1 MFVID
6 NQLKTAKNYFS
17 EQLKNLFSST
27 EINSM
32 WKEIICFR
40 LNWNHSDFILN
51 TTSRLSESDLLFIR
65 SYVHRLKNNEP
76 FQYIHGTTTF
86 FGLELK
92 CDKRAL
98 IPRPETEE
106 LVAWV
111 VEFGPYKT
119 IVDLCTG
126 SGCIALGLKSK
137 FSESDITGLDI
148 SMNALSLAQE
158 NSKLTNLDVEFIL
171 ADVLNINGDLLD
183 QKWDCIISNPP
194 YIPTNERESIAEN
207 VLNFEPEISLFVGN
221 DNPLIFYK
229 AIVEYAKSNLS
240 ENGILFF
247 EIHPNFS
254 AEISD
259 LLKLK
264 GFINIQL
271 RKDLQGK
278 NRMIKAQNA

>member
-6 NQLKTAKNYFS
+6 NQLKTAKNYFT

>member
-6 NQLKTAKNYFS
+6 NQLKTVKNYFT
-17 EQLKNLFSST
+17 EQLKNLFTST

-32 WKEIICFR
+32 WKEIICLR
-40 LNWNHSDFILN
+40 LKWNPSDYILN
-51 TTSRLSESDLLFIR
+51 TTFRLSESDLLFIR
-65 SYVHRLKNNEP
+65 NYVHRLKKNEP
-76 FQYIHGTTTF
+76 FQYIHEKTTF

-106 LVAWV
+106 LVAWA

-119 IVDLCTG
+119 IADLCTG
-126 SGCIALGLKSK
+126 SGCIALGLKSI
-137 FSESDITGLDI
+137 FSESNVIGLDI
-148 SMNALSLAQE
+148 SMDALSLAQE
-158 NSKLTNLDVEFIL
+158 NSKLNNLNVDFIH
-171 ADVLNINGDLLD
+171 ADILNINDNLLN
-183 QKWDCIISNPP
+183 KKYDCIVSNPP
-194 YIPTNERESIAEN
+194 YIPSNERETMAEN
-207 VLNFEPEISLFVGN
+207 VLNFEPEISLFVEN
-221 DNPLIFYK
+221 DNPILFYE
-229 AIVEYAKSNLS
+229 AIVKYAKSNLS

-247 EIHPNFS
+247 EIHPDFS

-259 LLKLK
+259 LLNLK
-264 GFINIQL
+264 GFINIEL

>member
-6 NQLKTAKNYFS
+6 NQLKTAKNYFT

-32 WKEIICFR
+32 WKEIICLR

-65 SYVHRLKNNEP
+65 SYVHLLKKNEP

-194 YIPTNERESIAEN
+194 YIPTDERESIAEN

>member
-6 NQLKTAKNYFS
+6 NQLKTVKKYFT
-17 EQLKNLFSST
+17 EQLKNLFTST

-32 WKEIICFR
+32 WKEIICLR
-40 LNWNHSDFILN
+40 LKWNQSDFILN
-51 TTSRLSESDLLFIR
+51 TTFRLSESDLLFIR
-65 SYVHRLKNNEP
+65 SYVHRLKKNEP
-76 FQYIHGTTTF
+76 FQYIHGITTF
-86 FGLELK
+86 FGLELI

-106 LVAWV
+106 LVAWT
-111 VEFGPYKT
+111 VEFGPHKT
-119 IVDLCTG
+119 IADLCTG

-137 FSESDITGLDI
+137 FSESNVTGLDI
-148 SMNALSLAQE
+148 SSDALSLAKE
-158 NSKLTNLDVEFIL
+158 NSKLSNLDVEFIL

-207 VLNFEPEISLFVGN
+207 VLNFEPEISLFVEN
-221 DNPLIFYK
+221 ENPIIFYE
-229 AIVEYAKSNLS
+229 AIVKYAKSNLS
-240 ENGILFF
+240 KNGFLFF
-247 EIHPNFS
+247 EIHPDFS

-259 LLKLK
+259 LLNLK
-264 GFINIQL
+264 GFINIEL

>member
-17 EQLKNLFSST
+17 EQLKNLFTST

-32 WKEIICFR
+32 WKEIICLR
-40 LNWNHSDFILN
+40 LKWNQSDFILN
-51 TTSRLSESDLLFIR
+51 TTFRLSESDLLFIR
-65 SYVHRLKNNEP
+65 SYVHRLKKNEP
-76 FQYIHGTTTF
+76 FQYIHGITTF
-86 FGLELK
+86 FGLELI

-106 LVAWV
+106 LVAWT
-111 VEFGPYKT
+111 VEFGPHKT
-119 IVDLCTG
+119 IADLCTG

-137 FSESDITGLDI
+137 FYESNVIGIDI
-148 SMNALSLAQE
+148 STIALSIAQE
-158 NSKLTNLDVEFIL
+158 NSKLTNLDVEFIH
-171 ADVLNINGDLLD
+171 ADVLNINRDLLD

-194 YIPTNERESIAEN
+194 YIPSNERESIAEN

-240 ENGILFF
+240 ENGFLFF
-247 EIHPNFS
+247 EIHPDFS

-264 GFINIQL
+264 GFINIEQ

-278 NRMIKAQNA
+278 NRMIKAQNP

>member
-6 NQLKTAKNYFS
+6 NQLKTAKNYFT

-32 WKEIICFR
+32 WKEIICSRF
-40 LNWNHSDFILN
+40 NWNASDFILN
-51 TTSRLSESDLLFIR
+51 TTFRLSESDLLFIR
-65 SYVHRLKNNEP
+65 SYVHRLKKNEP
-76 FQYIHGTTTF
+76 FQYIHEKTIF

-106 LVAWV
+106 LVAWA

-119 IVDLCTG
+119 IADLCTG

-137 FSESDITGLDI
+137 FSESGITGLDI
-148 SMNALSLAQE
+148 STDALSLAKE
-158 NSKLTNLDVEFIL
+158 NSKLTNLNVEFIH
-171 ADVLNINGDLLD
+171 ADVLNINEGFSDK
-183 QKWDCIISNPP
+183 KWDCIISNPP
-194 YIPTNERESIAEN
+194 YIPTNERESLAEN
-207 VLNFEPEISLFVGN
+207 VLNFEPEVALFVEN
-221 DNPLIFYK
+221 YNPIMFYE
-229 AIVEYAKSNLS
+229 AIIKYAKSNLS
-240 ENGILFF
+240 ENGFLFF
-247 EIHPNFS
+247 EIHPDFS

-264 GFINIQL
+264 GFINIEL

>member
-17 EQLKNLFSST
+17 EQLKNLFTFT

-32 WKEIICFR
+32 WKEIICLR
-40 LNWNHSDFILN
+40 LKWNQSDFILN
-51 TTSRLSESDLLFIR
+51 TTFRLSESDLLFIR
-65 SYVHRLKNNEP
+65 SYVHRLKKNEP
-76 FQYIHGTTTF
+76 FQYIHGITTF
-86 FGLELK
+86 FGLELI

-106 LVAWV
+106 LVAWT
-111 VEFGPYKT
+111 VEFGPHKT
-119 IVDLCTG
+119 IADLCTG

-137 FSESDITGLDI
+137 FSESNVTGLDF
-148 SMNALSLAQE
+148 STDALSLAKE
-158 NSKLTNLDVEFIL
+158 NSKLTNLDVEFIH
-171 ADVLNINGDLLD
+171 ADVLNINRDLLD

-194 YIPTNERESIAEN
+194 YIPSNERESIAEN

-240 ENGILFF
+240 ENGFLFF
-247 EIHPNFS
+247 EIHPDFS

-264 GFINIQL
+264 GFINIEL

>member
-17 EQLKNLFSST
+17 EQLKNLFTST

-32 WKEIICFR
+32 WKEIICLR
-40 LNWNHSDFILN
+40 LKWNHSDFILN

-65 SYVHRLKNNEP
+65 TYVHRLKNNEP
-76 FQYIHGTTTF
+76 FQYIHKKTIF

-106 LVAWV
+106 LVAWA

-119 IVDLCTG
+119 ITDLCTG

-137 FSESDITGLDI
+137 FSESDVTGLDI
-148 SMNALSLAQE
+148 STDALSLAQE
-158 NSKLTNLDVEFIL
+158 NSKFTNLDVEFNH
-171 ADVLNINGDLLD
+171 ADILNINGDLLD
-183 QKWDCIISNPP
+183 KKWDCIISNPP
-194 YIPTNERESIAEN
+194 YIPSNERESLAEN
-207 VLNFEPEISLFVGN
+207 VLNFEPEISLFVEN

-240 ENGILFF
+240 ENGFLFF
-247 EIHPNFS
+247 EIHPDFS

-259 LLKLK
+259 LLKHK
-264 GFINIQL
+264 GFINIEL

>member
-32 WKEIICFR
+32 WKEIICLR

-65 SYVHRLKNNEP
+65 SYVHRIQNNEP
-76 FQYIHGTTTF
+76 FQHIHGTTIF
-86 FGLELK
+86 FGLELI

-106 LVAWV
+106 LVAWAV
-111 VEFGPYKT
+111 AFGPYKT
-119 IVDLCTG
+119 IADICTG

-137 FSESDITGLDI
+137 FSESNVIGLDI
-148 SMNALSLAQE
+148 STDALSLAQE
-158 NSKLTNLDVEFIL
+158 NSKLTNLDVEFIH
-171 ADVLNINGDLLD
+171 ADVLNINEGFSDK
-183 QKWDCIISNPP
+183 KWDCIISNPP
-194 YIPTNERESIAEN
+194 YIPSNERESIAEN
-207 VLNFEPEISLFVGN
+207 VLNFEPEISLFVEN
-221 DNPLIFYK
+221 DNPIIFYE
-229 AIVEYAKSNLS
+229 AIVKYAKSNLS
-240 ENGILFF
+240 ENGVLFF
-247 EIHPNFS
+247 EIHPDFS

>member
-6 NQLKTAKNYFS
+6 NQLKTAKNYFT

-158 NSKLTNLDVEFIL
+158 NSKLTNLDVEFIH

-194 YIPTNERESIAEN
+194 YIPSNERESIAEN
-207 VLNFEPEISLFVGN
+207 VLNFEPEISLFVEN
-221 DNPLIFYK
+221 DNAIIFYE
-229 AIVEYAKSNLS
+229 AIVKYAKSNLS
-240 ENGILFF
+240 ENGFLFF
-247 EIHPNFS
+247 EIHPDFS
-254 AEISD
+254 TEISD

-264 GFINIQL
+264 GFINIEL

>member
-17 EQLKNLFSST
+17 EQLKNLFKST

-40 LNWNHSDFILN
+40 FNWNASDFILN
-51 TTSRLSESDLLFIR
+51 TTFRLSESDLLFIR
-65 SYVHRLKNNEP
+65 SYVHRLKKNEP
-76 FQYIHGTTTF
+76 FQYIHGITTF
-86 FGLELK
+86 FGLELI

-106 LVAWV
+106 LVAWT
-111 VEFGPYKT
+111 VEFGPHKT
-119 IVDLCTG
+119 IADLCTG

-137 FSESDITGLDI
+137 FSESNVTGLDI
-148 SMNALSLAQE
+148 STDALSLAKE
-158 NSKLTNLDVEFIL
+158 NSKLTNLDVEFIH
-171 ADVLNINGDLLD
+171 ADVLNINEGFSDK
-183 QKWDCIISNPP
+183 KWDCIISNPP
-194 YIPTNERESIAEN
+194 YIPSNERESIAEN
-207 VLNFEPEISLFVGN
+207 VLNFEPEISLFVEN
-221 DNPLIFYK
+221 ENPIIFYE
-229 AIVEYAKSNLS
+229 AIVKYAKSNLS
-240 ENGILFF
+240 ENGFLFF
-247 EIHPNFS
+247 EIHPDFS

-264 GFINIQL
+264 GFINIEL

-278 NRMIKAQNA
+278 NRMIKAQNP

>member
-17 EQLKNLFSST
+17 EQLKNLFTST
-27 EINSM
+27 EINLM
-32 WKEIICFR
+32 WKEIIC
-40 LNWNHSDFILN
+40 LCLKWNPSDYILN
-51 TTSRLSESDLLFIR
+51 TTFRLSESDLLFIR
-65 SYVHRLKNNEP
+65 SYVHRLQNNEP
-76 FQYIHGTTTF
+76 FQYIHGITTF

-111 VEFGPYKT
+111 VEIGPYKT
-119 IVDLCTG
+119 IADICSG

-137 FSESDITGLDI
+137 FSESNVTGLDI
-148 SMNALSLAQE
+148 SLEALSLAKE
-158 NSKLTNLDVEFIL
+158 NSKLTNLDVEFIH
-171 ADVLNINGDLLD
+171 ADALNINGDLLD
-183 QKWDCIISNPP
+183 QKWDCVISNPP
-194 YIPTNERESIAEN
+194 YIPSNERESLAEN

-247 EIHPNFS
+247 EIHPDFS

-264 GFINIQL
+264 GFINIEL

>member
-17 EQLKNLFSST
+17 EQLKNLFTFT

-32 WKEIICFR
+32 WKEIICLR
-40 LNWNHSDFILN
+40 LKWNQSDFILN
-51 TTSRLSESDLLFIR
+51 TTFRLSESDLLFIR

-171 ADVLNINGDLLD
+171 ADVLNINVDLLD

-207 VLNFEPEISLFVGN
+207 VLNFEPEISLFV
-221 DNPLIFYK
+221 
-229 AIVEYAKSNLS
+229 
-240 ENGILFF
+240 
-247 EIHPNFS
+247 
-254 AEISD
+254 
-259 LLKLK
+259 
-264 GFINIQL
+264 
-271 RKDLQGK
+271 
-278 NRMIKAQNA
+278 

>member
-6 NQLKTAKNYFS
+6 NQLKTAKNYFT

-32 WKEIICFR
+32 WKEIICLR
-40 LNWNHSDFILN
+40 LKWNPSDYILN
-51 TTSRLSESDLLFIR
+51 TSFRLSESDLLFIR
-65 SYVHRLKNNEP
+65 SYVHRLQNNEP
-76 FQYIHGTTTF
+76 FQYIHGITTF

-111 VEFGPYKT
+111 VESGPYKT
-119 IVDLCTG
+119 IADLCTG
-126 SGCIALGLKSK
+126 SGCIALGLKSI
-137 FSESDITGLDI
+137 FSESNVTGLDI
-148 SMNALSLAQE
+148 STDALSLAKE
-158 NSKLTNLDVEFIL
+158 NSKLTNLNVEFIH
-171 ADVLNINGDLLD
+171 ADVLNINRDLLD

-194 YIPTNERESIAEN
+194 YIPSNERESLAEN

-240 ENGILFF
+240 ENGFLFF
-247 EIHPNFS
+247 EIHPDFS

-259 LLKLK
+259 LLNLK
-264 GFINIQL
+264 GFINIEL

>member
-6 NQLKTAKNYFS
+6 NQLKTAKNYFT

-40 LNWNHSDFILN
+40 FNWNASDFILN
-51 TTSRLSESDLLFIR
+51 STFRLSESDLLFIR
-65 SYVHRLKNNEP
+65 SYVHRLKKNEP

-111 VEFGPYKT
+111 VESGPYKT
-119 IVDLCTG
+119 IADLCTG
-126 SGCIALGLKSK
+126 SGCIALGLKSI
-137 FSESDITGLDI
+137 FSESNVTGLDI
-148 SMNALSLAQE
+148 STDALSLAKE
-158 NSKLTNLDVEFIL
+158 NSKLTNLNVEFIH
-171 ADVLNINGDLLD
+171 ADVLNINRDLLD

-194 YIPTNERESIAEN
+194 YIPSNERESLAEN

-221 DNPLIFYK
+221 DNPHIFYK

-240 ENGILFF
+240 EYGFLFF
-247 EIHPNFS
+247 EIHPDFS
-254 AEISD
+254 VEISD

-264 GFINIQL
+264 GFINIEL

>member
-17 EQLKNLFSST
+17 EQLKNLFTST

-40 LNWNHSDFILN
+40 FNWNASDFILN
-51 TTSRLSESDLLFIR
+51 STFRLSESDLLFIR
-65 SYVHRLKNNEP
+65 SYVHRLKKYEP

-86 FGLELK
+86 FGLELI

-111 VEFGPYKT
+111 VEFGPHKT
-119 IVDLCTG
+119 IADLCTG

-137 FSESDITGLDI
+137 FSESNVTGLDI
-148 SMNALSLAQE
+148 SWDALSLAKE
-158 NSKLTNLDVEFIL
+158 NSKLTNLDVEFIH
-171 ADVLNINGDLLD
+171 ADVLNINEGFSDK
-183 QKWDCIISNPP
+183 KWDCIISNPP

-207 VLNFEPEISLFVGN
+207 VLNFEPEISLFVEN
-221 DNPLIFYK
+221 DNPIIFYE
-229 AIVEYAKSNLS
+229 AIVKYAKSNLS
-240 ENGILFF
+240 ENGFLFF
-247 EIHPNFS
+247 EIHPDFS

-264 GFINIQL
+264 GFINIEL

>member
-1 MFVID
+1 MFVVD

-17 EQLKNLFSST
+17 EQLKNLFTST

-32 WKEIICFR
+32 WKEIICLR

-51 TTSRLSESDLLFIR
+51 TTFRLSESDLLFIR

-86 FGLELK
+86 FGLELI

-106 LVAWV
+106 LVAWA

-148 SMNALSLAQE
+148 STDALNLAQE
-158 NSKLTNLDVEFIL
+158 NSKLTNLDVEFNH
-171 ADVLNINGDLLD
+171 ADVLNINGDLLNR
-183 QKWDCIISNPP
+183 KWDCIISNPP

-207 VLNFEPEISLFVGN
+207 VLNFEPEIALFVEN
-221 DNPLIFYK
+221 YNPIIFYE
-229 AIVEYAKSNLS
+229 AIVKYAESNLS
-240 ENGILFF
+240 ENGFLFF
-247 EIHPNFS
+247 EIHPDFS

-264 GFINIQL
+264 GFINIEL

>member
-17 EQLKNLFSST
+17 EQLKNLFTFT

-32 WKEIICFR
+32 WKEIICLR
-40 LNWNHSDFILN
+40 LKWNASDFILN
-51 TTSRLSESDLLFIR
+51 TTFRLSESDLLFIR
-65 SYVHRLKNNEP
+65 SYVHRLKKNEP

-86 FGLELK
+86 FGLELI

-106 LVAWV
+106 LVAWA

-119 IVDLCTG
+119 IADICTG

-137 FSESDITGLDI
+137 FSESNVTGLDI
-148 SMNALSLAQE
+148 STDALSLAKE
-158 NSKLTNLDVEFIL
+158 NSKLTNLDVEFIH
-171 ADVLNINGDLLD
+171 ADVLNINRDLLD

-194 YIPTNERESIAEN
+194 YIPSNERESIAEN

-221 DNPLIFYK
+221 ENPIIFYE
-229 AIVEYAKSNLS
+229 AIVKYAKSNLS
-240 ENGILFF
+240 ENGFLFF
-247 EIHPNFS
+247 EIHPDFS

-264 GFINIQL
+264 GFINIEQ

-278 NRMIKAQNA
+278 NRMIKAQNP

>member
-1 MFVID
+1 MFVVD

-17 EQLKNLFSST
+17 EQLKNLFTST

-40 LNWNHSDFILN
+40 FNWNASDFILN
-51 TTSRLSESDLLFIR
+51 TTFRLSESDLLFIR
-65 SYVHRLKNNEP
+65 SYVHRLKKNEP
-76 FQYIHGTTTF
+76 FQYIHGITTF
-86 FGLELK
+86 FGLELI

-106 LVAWV
+106 LVAWA

-119 IVDLCTG
+119 IADICTG

-137 FSESDITGLDI
+137 FSESNVTGLDI
-148 SMNALSLAQE
+148 STDALSLAKE
-158 NSKLTNLDVEFIL
+158 NSKLTNLDVEFIH
-171 ADVLNINGDLLD
+171 ADVLNINEGFSDK
-183 QKWDCIISNPP
+183 KWDCIISNPP
-194 YIPTNERESIAEN
+194 YIPSNERESIAEN
-207 VLNFEPEISLFVGN
+207 VLNFEPEISLFVEN
-221 DNPLIFYK
+221 ENPIIFYE
-229 AIVEYAKSNLS
+229 AIVKYAKSNLLRK
-240 ENGILFF
+240 GFLFF
-247 EIHPNFS
+247 EIHPDFS

-259 LLKLK
+259 FLKFK
-264 GFINIQL
+264 GFINIEQ

>member
-6 NQLKTAKNYFS
+6 NQLKTVKNYFT
-17 EQLKNLFSST
+17 EQLKNLFTST

-32 WKEIICFR
+32 WKEIICLR
-40 LNWNHSDFILN
+40 LNWNRSDFILN
-51 TTSRLSESDLLFIR
+51 TTFRLSESDLLFIR

-76 FQYIHGTTTF
+76 FQHIHGITIF
-86 FGLELK
+86 FGLELI

-106 LVAWV
+106 LVAWA

-148 SMNALSLAQE
+148 SADALSLAQE
-158 NSKLTNLDVEFIL
+158 NSKLTNLDIEFIL
-171 ADVLNINGDLLD
+171 ADILTINVDFSD
-183 QKWDCIISNPP
+183 KKWDCIISNPP
-194 YIPTNERESIAEN
+194 YIPTNESESIAEN
-207 VLNFEPEISLFVGN
+207 VLNFEPEISLFVEN
-221 DNPLIFYK
+221 DNPIIFYE
-229 AIVEYAKSNLS
+229 AIVKYAKSNLS
-240 ENGILFF
+240 ENGFLFF
-247 EIHPNFS
+247 EIHPDFS

-259 LLKLK
+259 LLNLN
-264 GFINIQL
+264 GFINIEL

-278 NRMIKAQNA
+278 NRMIKAQNV

>member
-6 NQLKTAKNYFS
+6 NQLKTAKNYFT

-51 TTSRLSESDLLFIR
+51 TTFRLSESDLLFIR

-194 YIPTNERESIAEN
+194 YIPSNERESIAEN
-207 VLNFEPEISLFVGN
+207 VLNFEPEISLFVEN
-221 DNPLIFYK
+221 DKIK
-229 AIVEYAKSNLS
+229 E
-240 ENGILFF
+240 
-247 EIHPNFS
+247 
-254 AEISD
+254 
-259 LLKLK
+259 
-264 GFINIQL
+264 FIEL
-271 RKDLQGK
+271 RK
-278 NRMIKAQNA
+278 N

>member
-1 MFVID
+1 MFVVD

-17 EQLKNLFSST
+17 EKLENLFTGT

-32 WKEIICFR
+32 WKEIICLR
-40 LNWNHSDFILN
+40 LKWNQSDFILN
-51 TTSRLSESDLLFIR
+51 NSFRLSESDLLFIR
-65 SYVHRLKNNEP
+65 TYVHRLKNNEP

-86 FGLELK
+86 FGLELI

-106 LVAWV
+106 LVAWA
-111 VEFGPYKT
+111 VELGPYKT
-119 IVDLCTG
+119 IADLCTG

-148 SMNALSLAQE
+148 STDALSLAKE
-158 NSKLTNLDVEFIL
+158 NSKLTNLDVEFIH
-171 ADVLNINGDLLD
+171 ADVLNINKYFLD
-183 QKWDCIISNPP
+183 KKWDCIISNPP

-207 VLNFEPEISLFVGN
+207 VLNFEPEIALFVEN
-221 DNPLIFYK
+221 KNPIIFYE
-229 AIVEYAKSNLS
+229 AIIKYAKSNLS
-240 ENGILFF
+240 ENGFLFF
-247 EIHPNFS
+247 EIHPEFS

-259 LLKLK
+259 LLNLK
-264 GFINIQL
+264 GFINIEL

>member
-17 EQLKNLFSST
+17 EQLKNLFTST

-32 WKEIICFR
+32 WKEIICLR
-40 LNWNHSDFILN
+40 LKWNPSDYILN
-51 TTSRLSESDLLFIR
+51 TTFRLSESDLLFIR
-65 SYVHRLKNNEP
+65 NYVHRLKKNEP
-76 FQYIHGTTTF
+76 FQYIHEKTTF

-106 LVAWV
+106 LVAWA

-119 IVDLCTG
+119 IADLCTG
-126 SGCIALGLKSK
+126 SGCIALGLKSI
-137 FSESDITGLDI
+137 FSESNVIGLDI
-148 SMNALSLAQE
+148 SMDALSLAQE
-158 NSKLTNLDVEFIL
+158 NSKLNNLNVDFIH
-171 ADVLNINGDLLD
+171 ADILNINDNLLN
-183 QKWDCIISNPP
+183 KKYDCIVSNPP
-194 YIPTNERESIAEN
+194 YIPSNERETMAEN
-207 VLNFEPEISLFVGN
+207 VLNFEPEISLFVEN
-221 DNPLIFYK
+221 DNPILFYE
-229 AIVEYAKSNLS
+229 AIVKYAKSNLS

-247 EIHPNFS
+247 EIHPDFS

-259 LLKLK
+259 LLNLK
-264 GFINIQL
+264 GFINIEL

>member
-6 NQLKTAKNYFS
+6 NQLKTAKNYFT

-32 WKEIICFR
+32 WKEIICLR

-65 SYVHRLKNNEP
+65 SYVHRLKKNEP
-76 FQYIHGTTTF
+76 FQYIHGITTF
-86 FGLELK
+86 FGLELI

-106 LVAWV
+106 LVAWAA
-111 VEFGPYKT
+111 EFGPYKT
-119 IVDLCTG
+119 IADLCAG

-137 FSESDITGLDI
+137 FSESDITGVDI
-148 SMNALSLAQE
+148 SADALSLAKE
-158 NSKLTNLDVEFIL
+158 NSKLNNLDVEFIH
-171 ADVLNINGDLLD
+171 ADVFNMNADLLVK
-183 QKWDCIISNPP
+183 KWDCIISNPP
-194 YIPTNERESIAEN
+194 YIPFNERESIAEN
-207 VLNFEPEISLFVGN
+207 VLNFEPEISLFVEN
-221 DNPLIFYK
+221 YNPIIFYE
-229 AIVEYAKSNLS
+229 AIVKYAKSNLS
-240 ENGILFF
+240 ENGVLFF
-247 EIHPNFS
+247 EIHPDFS

-264 GFINIQL
+264 GFINIEL

>member
-17 EQLKNLFSST
+17 EQLKNLFTST

-40 LNWNHSDFILN
+40 FNWNPSDFILN
-51 TTSRLSESDLLFIR
+51 TTFRLSESDLLFIR
-65 SYVHRLKNNEP
+65 SYVHRLKKNEP
-76 FQYIHGTTTF
+76 FQYIHGITTF
-86 FGLELK
+86 FGLELI

-106 LVAWV
+106 LVAWAA
-111 VEFGPYKT
+111 EFGPYKT
-119 IVDLCTG
+119 IADLCAG

-137 FSESDITGLDI
+137 FSESDITGVDI
-148 SMNALSLAQE
+148 SADALSLAKE
-158 NSKLTNLDVEFIL
+158 NSKLNNLDVEFIH
-171 ADVLNINGDLLD
+171 ADVFNMNADLLVK
-183 QKWDCIISNPP
+183 KWDCIISNPP
-194 YIPTNERESIAEN
+194 YIPFNERESIAEN
-207 VLNFEPEISLFVGN
+207 VLNFEPEISLFVEN
-221 DNPLIFYK
+221 YNPIIFYE
-229 AIVEYAKSNLS
+229 AIVKYAKSNLS
-240 ENGILFF
+240 ENGVLFF
-247 EIHPNFS
+247 EIHPDFS

-264 GFINIQL
+264 GFINIEL

>member
-1 MFVID
+1 MFVVD

-17 EQLKNLFSST
+17 EQLKNLFTST

-40 LNWNHSDFILN
+40 FNWNASDFILN
-51 TTSRLSESDLLFIR
+51 TTFRLSESDLLFIR
-65 SYVHRLKNNEP
+65 SYVHRLKKNEP
-76 FQYIHGTTTF
+76 FQHIHGTTTF
-86 FGLELK
+86 FGLELI

-119 IVDLCTG
+119 IADICSG

-137 FSESDITGLDI
+137 FSESNVTGLDI
-148 SMNALSLAQE
+148 SSDALSLAKE
-158 NSKLTNLDVEFIL
+158 NSKLTNLDVEFIH

-194 YIPTNERESIAEN
+194 YIPSNERESIAEN
-207 VLNFEPEISLFVGN
+207 VLNFEPEISLFVEN
-221 DNPLIFYK
+221 DNPIMFYK
-229 AIVEYAKSNLS
+229 KIVEYAKSNLLRK
-240 ENGILFF
+240 GFLFF
-247 EIHPNFS
+247 EMHPNFS
-254 AEISD
+254 V
-259 LLKLK
+259 
-264 GFINIQL
+264 
-271 RKDLQGK
+271 
-278 NRMIKAQNA
+278 

>member
-17 EQLKNLFSST
+17 EQLKNLFTST

-32 WKEIICFR
+32 WKEIICLR
-40 LNWNHSDFILN
+40 LKWNPSDYILN
-51 TTSRLSESDLLFIR
+51 TTFRLSESDLLFIR
-65 SYVHRLKNNEP
+65 NYVHRLKKNEP
-76 FQYIHGTTTF
+76 FQYIHEKTTF

-106 LVAWV
+106 LVAWA

-119 IVDLCTG
+119 IADICTG

-137 FSESDITGLDI
+137 FSGSNVIGLDI
-148 SMNALSLAQE
+148 SVDALSLAQE
-158 NSKLTNLDVEFIL
+158 NAKLTNLDVEFNH
-171 ADVLNINGDLLD
+171 ADILNINEDLSER
-183 QKWDCIISNPP
+183 KWDCIISNPP
-194 YIPTNERESIAEN
+194 YIPTNERESLAEN
-207 VLNFEPEISLFVGN
+207 VLNFEPEISLFVKN
-221 DNPLIFYK
+221 DNPIIFYE
-229 AIVEYAKSNLS
+229 AIVKYAKSSLS
-240 ENGILFF
+240 ENGFLFF
-247 EIHPNFS
+247 EIHPDFS

-264 GFINIQL
+264 GFINIEL

-278 NRMIKAQNA
+278 KRMIKAQNA

>member
-6 NQLKTAKNYFS
+6 NQLKTAKNYFT

-40 LNWNHSDFILN
+40 FNWNASDFILN
-51 TTSRLSESDLLFIR
+51 STFRLSESDLLFIR
-65 SYVHRLKNNEP
+65 SYVHRLKKNEP
-76 FQYIHGTTTF
+76 FQYIHGITTF
-86 FGLELK
+86 FGLELI

-106 LVAWV
+106 LVAWAV
-111 VEFGPYKT
+111 AFGPYKT
-119 IVDLCTG
+119 IADICTG
-126 SGCIALGLKSK
+126 SGCIALALKSK
-137 FSESDITGLDI
+137 FSESNVIGLDI
-148 SMNALSLAQE
+148 STDALSLAQE
-158 NSKLTNLDVEFIL
+158 NSKLTNLDVEFIH
-171 ADVLNINGDLLD
+171 ADVLNINEGFSDK
-183 QKWDCIISNPP
+183 KWDCIISNPP
-194 YIPTNERESIAEN
+194 YIPSNERESIAEN
-207 VLNFEPEISLFVGN
+207 VLNFEPEISLFVKN
-221 DNPLIFYK
+221 DNPIIFYE
-229 AIVEYAKSNLS
+229 AIIKYAKSNLS

-247 EIHPNFS
+247 EIHPDFS
-254 AEISD
+254 SEISD

-264 GFINIQL
+264 GFINIEL

>member
-6 NQLKTAKNYFS
+6 NQLKTAKNYFT

-171 ADVLNINGDLLD
+171 ADVLNINRDLLD

-207 VLNFEPEISLFVGN
+207 VLNFEPEISLFVEN
-221 DNPLIFYK
+221 ENPIIFYE
-229 AIVEYAKSNLS
+229 AIVKYAKSNLS
-240 ENGILFF
+240 ENGFLFF
-247 EIHPNFS
+247 EIHPDFS

-278 NRMIKAQNA
+278 NRMIKAQNP

>member
-17 EQLKNLFSST
+17 EQLKNLFTST

-40 LNWNHSDFILN
+40 FNWNASDFILN

-76 FQYIHGTTTF
+76 FQYIHRRTTF

-119 IVDLCTG
+119 IADLCSG

-137 FSESDITGLDI
+137 FSESGITGLDI
-148 SMNALSLAQE
+148 STDALSLAQE
-158 NSKLTNLDVEFIL
+158 NSKLTNLDVEFIH
-171 ADVLNINGDLLD
+171 ADVLNINGDLVD
-183 QKWDCIISNPP
+183 KKWDCIISNPP

-207 VLNFEPEISLFVGN
+207 VLNFEPEIALFVEN
-221 DNPLIFYK
+221 YNPIIFYE
-229 AIVEYAKSNLS
+229 AIVKYAKSNLS
-240 ENGILFF
+240 ENGFLFF
-247 EIHPNFS
+247 EIHPDFS

-264 GFINIQL
+264 GFINIEL

>member
-17 EQLKNLFSST
+17 EQLKNLFSAT
-27 EINSM
+27 EIISM
-32 WKEIICFR
+32 WKEIICLR
-40 LNWNHSDFILN
+40 LKWNSSDFILN
-51 TTSRLSESDLLFIR
+51 TNYRLSESDLLFIR
-65 SYVHRLKNNEP
+65 NYVHRLKKNEP

-106 LVAWV
+106 LVAWA

-119 IVDLCTG
+119 IADICTG

-137 FSESDITGLDI
+137 FSESNVIGLDI
-148 SMNALSLAQE
+148 SMDALTLAQE
-158 NSKLTNLDVEFIL
+158 NSKFTNLDVEFIH
-171 ADVLNINGDLLD
+171 ADVLNINRDLLVK
-183 QKWDCIISNPP
+183 KWDCIISNPP

-207 VLNFEPEISLFVGN
+207 VLNFEPEISLFVQN
-221 DNPLIFYK
+221 NNPIIFYE
-229 AIVEYAKSNLS
+229 AIVKYAKSNLS
-240 ENGILFF
+240 GNGFLFF
-247 EIHPNFS
+247 EIHPDFS
-254 AEISD
+254 TEISE
-259 LLKLK
+259 LLNLK
-264 GFINIQL
+264 GFINIEL

>member
-6 NQLKTAKNYFS
+6 NQLKTVKNYFT
-17 EQLKNLFSST
+17 EQLKNLFTST

-40 LNWNHSDFILN
+40 FNWNPSDFILN
-51 TTSRLSESDLLFIR
+51 TTFRLSESDLLFIR

-76 FQYIHGTTTF
+76 FQHIHGTTTF

-106 LVAWV
+106 LVAWA

-137 FSESDITGLDI
+137 FSESYITGLDI
-148 SMNALSLAQE
+148 SADALSLARE
-158 NSKLTNLDVEFIL
+158 NSKLTNLDVEFNH

-183 QKWDCIISNPP
+183 KKWGCIISNPP

-207 VLNFEPEISLFVGN
+207 VLNFEPEISLFVEN
-221 DNPLIFYK
+221 ENPIIFYE
-229 AIVEYAKSNLS
+229 AIVKYAKSNLS
-240 ENGILFF
+240 ENGFLFF
-247 EIHPNFS
+247 EIHPDFS
-254 AEISD
+254 ADISD
-259 LLKLK
+259 LLNLK
-264 GFINIQL
+264 GFINIEL

>member
-17 EQLKNLFSST
+17 EKLKNLFATT

-32 WKEIICFR
+32 WKEIICLR
-40 LNWNHSDFILN
+40 LKWDSSDFILN
-51 TTSRLSESDLLFIR
+51 TTFRLSESDLLFIR

-76 FQYIHGTTTF
+76 FQHIHGKTTF
-86 FGLELK
+86 FGMELN

-106 LVAWV
+106 LVAWA
-111 VEFGPYKT
+111 VELGPYKT
-119 IVDLCTG
+119 ITDFCTG

-137 FSESDITGLDI
+137 FPVSNVTGVDI
-148 SMNALSLAQE
+148 SKDALSLAKE
-158 NSKLTNLDVEFIL
+158 NSILTKLDIEFIH
-171 ADVLNINGDLLD
+171 ADIFNLNNNLLD
-183 QKWDCIISNPP
+183 KKWDCIVSNPP
-194 YIPTNERESIAEN
+194 YIPSNEKKNIAEN
-207 VLNFEPEISLFVGN
+207 ILNFEPEIALFVEN

-229 AIVEYAKSNLS
+229 AILNYAKSNLS
-240 ENGILFF
+240 KKGFLFF
-247 EIHPNFS
+247 EIHPDFS
-254 AEISD
+254 FEIID

-264 GFINIQL
+264 GFRNIEL

-278 NRMIKAQNA
+278 KRMIKAQNA

>member
-17 EQLKNLFSST
+17 EQLKNLFTST

-32 WKEIICFR
+32 WKEIICLR
-40 LNWNHSDFILN
+40 LKWNHSDFILN

-65 SYVHRLKNNEP
+65 TYVHRLKNNEP
-76 FQYIHGTTTF
+76 FQYIHEKTIF

-106 LVAWV
+106 LVAWA

-119 IVDLCTG
+119 ITDLCTG

-137 FSESDITGLDI
+137 FSESDVTGLDI
-148 SMNALSLAQE
+148 STDALSLAQE
-158 NSKLTNLDVEFIL
+158 NSKFTNLDVEFNH
-171 ADVLNINGDLLD
+171 ADILNINGDLLD
-183 QKWDCIISNPP
+183 KKWDCIISNPP
-194 YIPTNERESIAEN
+194 YIPSNERESLAEN
-207 VLNFEPEISLFVGN
+207 VLNFEPEISLFVEN

-229 AIVEYAKSNLS
+229 AIVQYAKSNLS
-240 ENGILFF
+240 ENGFLF
-247 EIHPNFS
+247 
-254 AEISD
+254 
-259 LLKLK
+259 LKYTLIFQQK
-264 GFINIQL
+264 L
-271 RKDLQGK
+271 VTY
-278 NRMIKAQNA
+278 

>member
-6 NQLKTAKNYFS
+6 NQLKTAKNYFT

-40 LNWNHSDFILN
+40 FNWNASDFILN
-51 TTSRLSESDLLFIR
+51 STFRLSESDLLFIR
-65 SYVHRLKNNEP
+65 SYVHRLKKNEP
-76 FQYIHGTTTF
+76 FQYIHGITTF
-86 FGLELK
+86 FGLELI
-92 CDKRAL
+92 CDNRAL

-111 VEFGPYKT
+111 VESGPYKT
-119 IVDLCTG
+119 IADICSG
-126 SGCIALGLKSK
+126 SGCIALGLKSI
-137 FSESDITGLDI
+137 FSESNVIGLDI
-148 SMNALSLAQE
+148 SMDALSLAQE
-158 NSKLTNLDVEFIL
+158 NSKLNNLNVDFIH
-171 ADVLNINGDLLD
+171 ADILNINDNLLN
-183 QKWDCIISNPP
+183 KKYDCIVSNPP
-194 YIPTNERESIAEN
+194 YIPSNEKETMAEN
-207 VLNFEPEISLFVGN
+207 VLNFEPEISLFVEN
-221 DNPLIFYK
+221 DNPILFYE
-229 AIVEYAKSNLS
+229 AIVKYAKSNLS

-247 EIHPNFS
+247 EIHPDFS

-259 LLKLK
+259 LLNLK
-264 GFINIQL
+264 GFINIEL